1 MSERNLIVSIQQL
14 TKKQRAEISSRAA
27 GYGFHT
33 LFFDN
38 IQDAMPLAPDTE
50 VFFGSAPDFTK
61 KAPALRWVC
70 APSAGVNQYLA
81 PGVLPGDQ
89 VILSNSS
96 GAYGVTISEH
106 IVLMLLELMRQREQ
120 YREIVSRREW
130 VRNLPVRSILGS
142 RITMLGTGDIGQETL
157 KKLRGFRPACIVGVN
172 RSGQKPGG
180 MFDRVVPVSELTEVL
195 PETEVL
201 IMSLPG
207 TKESTGLLSREMLSL
222 LPDYAIIVNVGRG
235 NSIDEEALL
244 SELRL
249 GRLFAALDVFS
260 TEPLPQDS
268 PFWDCPNLLLT
279 PHISGN
285 MTLPYTV
292 QRICELFLSD
302 FERFFRGEK
311 PERTVDIRRGY

>member
-1 MSERNLIVSIQQL
+1 MEKLLVNLPEFNE
-14 TKKQRAEISSRAA
+14 TQRQMIRKAA
-27 GYGFHT
+27 DLKNYT
-33 LFFDN
+33 AVFFDETE
-38 IQDAMPLAPDTE
+38 DALSEAADAS
-50 VFFGSAPDFTK
+50 VILSGN
-61 KAPALRWVC
+61 PALVPAAKKLRWFC
-70 APSAGVNQYLA
+70 APSAGVDHFVRVWDAA
-81 PGVLPGDQ
+81 PDQ
-89 VILSNSS
+89 AILSNSS

-172 RSGQKPGG
+172 RSGQNPGG

-249 GRLFAALDVFS
+249 GRLLAALDVFS

>member
-1 MSERNLIVSIQQL
+1 MEKLLVNLPEFNE
-14 TKKQRAEISSRAA
+14 TQRQMIRKAA
-27 GYGFHT
+27 DLKNYT
-33 LFFDN
+33 AVFFDETE
-38 IQDAMPLAPDTE
+38 DALSEAADAS
-50 VFFGSAPDFTK
+50 VILSGN
-61 KAPALRWVC
+61 PALVPAAKKLRWFC
-70 APSAGVNQYLA
+70 APSAGVDHFVRVWDAA
-81 PGVLPGDQ
+81 PDQ
-89 VILSNSS
+89 AILSNSS

-157 KKLRGFRPACIVGVN
+157 KKLRGFRPACIAGVN
-172 RSGQKPGG
+172 RSGQNPGG

>member
-1 MSERNLIVSIQQL
+1 
-14 TKKQRAEISSRAA
+14 
-27 GYGFHT
+27 
-33 LFFDN
+33 
-38 IQDAMPLAPDTE
+38 
-50 VFFGSAPDFTK
+50 
-61 KAPALRWVC
+61 
-70 APSAGVNQYLA
+70 
-81 PGVLPGDQ
+81 
-89 VILSNSS
+89 
-96 GAYGVTISEH
+96 
-106 IVLMLLELMRQREQ
+106 MLLELMRQREQ

-172 RSGQKPGG
+172 RSGQNPGG

>member
-1 MSERNLIVSIQQL
+1 MEKLLVNLPEFNE
-14 TKKQRAEISSRAA
+14 TQRQMIRKAA
-27 GYGFHT
+27 DLKNYT
-33 LFFDN
+33 AVFFDETE
-38 IQDAMPLAPDTE
+38 DALSEAADAS
-50 VFFGSAPDFTK
+50 VILSGN
-61 KAPALRWVC
+61 PALVPAAKKLRWFC
-70 APSAGVNQYLA
+70 APSAGVDHFVRVWDAA
-81 PGVLPGDQ
+81 PDQ
-89 VILSNSS
+89 AILSNSS

-130 VRNLPVRSILGS
+130 IRNLPVRSILGS

>member
-1 MSERNLIVSIQQL
+1 MEKLLVNLPEFNE
-14 TKKQRAEISSRAA
+14 TQRQMIRKAA
-27 GYGFHT
+27 DLKNYT
-33 LFFDN
+33 AVFFDETE
-38 IQDAMPLAPDTE
+38 DALSEAADAS
-50 VFFGSAPDFTK
+50 VILSGN
-61 KAPALRWVC
+61 PALVPAAKKLRWFC
-70 APSAGVNQYLA
+70 APSAGVDHFVRVWDAA
-81 PGVLPGDQ
+81 PDQ
-89 VILSNSS
+89 AILSNSS

-172 RSGQKPGG
+172 RSGQNPGG

-235 NSIDEEALL
+235 NSIDDEALL

>member
-1 MSERNLIVSIQQL
+1 MEKLLVNLPEFNE
-14 TKKQRAEISSRAA
+14 TQRQMIRKAA
-27 GYGFHT
+27 DLKNYT
-33 LFFDN
+33 AVFFDETE
-38 IQDAMPLAPDTE
+38 DALSEAADAS
-50 VFFGSAPDFTK
+50 VILSGN
-61 KAPALRWVC
+61 PALVPAAKKLRWFC
-70 APSAGVNQYLA
+70 APSAGVDHFVRVWDAA
-81 PGVLPGDQ
+81 PDQ
-89 VILSNSS
+89 AILSNSS

-172 RSGQKPGG
+172 RSGQNPGG

>member
-1 MSERNLIVSIQQL
+1 MEKLLVNLPEFNE
-14 TKKQRAEISSRAA
+14 TQRQMIRKAA
-27 GYGFHT
+27 DLKNYT
-33 LFFDN
+33 AVFFDETE
-38 IQDAMPLAPDTE
+38 DALSEAADAS
-50 VFFGSAPDFTK
+50 VILSGN
-61 KAPALRWVC
+61 PALVPAAKKLRWFC
-70 APSAGVNQYLA
+70 APSAGVDHFVREWDAA
-81 PGVLPGDQ
+81 PDQ
-89 VILSNSS
+89 AILSNSS

-172 RSGQKPGG
+172 RSGQNPGG

>member
-1 MSERNLIVSIQQL
+1 MEKLLVNLPEFNE
-14 TKKQRAEISSRAA
+14 TQRQMIRKAA
-27 GYGFHT
+27 DLKNYT
-33 LFFDN
+33 AVFFDETE
-38 IQDAMPLAPDTE
+38 DALSEAADAS
-50 VFFGSAPDFTK
+50 VILSGN
-61 KAPALRWVC
+61 PALVPAAKKLRWFC
-70 APSAGVNQYLA
+70 APSAGVDHFVRVWDAA
-81 PGVLPGDQ
+81 PDQ
-89 VILSNSS
+89 AILSNSS

-172 RSGQKPGG
+172 RSGQNPGG

-302 FERFFRGEK
+302 FERFGRGEK

>member
-1 MSERNLIVSIQQL
+1 MIR
-14 TKKQRAEISSRAA
+14 KAA
-27 GYGFHT
+27 DLKNYT
-33 LFFDN
+33 AVFFDETE
-38 IQDAMPLAPDTE
+38 DALSEAADAS
-50 VFFGSAPDFTK
+50 VILSGN
-61 KAPALRWVC
+61 PALVPAAKKLRWFC
-70 APSAGVNQYLA
+70 APSAGVDHFVRVWDAA
-81 PGVLPGDQ
+81 PDQ
-89 VILSNSS
+89 AILSNSS

-172 RSGQKPGG
+172 RSGQNPGG

>member
-1 MSERNLIVSIQQL
+1 MEKLLVNLPEFNETQRQMIRKAADLKNYTAVFCDETEDALSE
-14 TKKQRAEISSRAA
+14 AA
-27 GYGFHT
+27 
-33 LFFDN
+33 
-38 IQDAMPLAPDTE
+38 DASVILS
-50 VFFGSAPDFTK
+50 GN
-61 KAPALRWVC
+61 PALVPAAEKLRWFC
-70 APSAGVNQYLA
+70 APSAGVDHFVRVWDAA
-81 PGVLPGDQ
+81 PDQ
-89 VILSNSS
+89 AILSNSS

-106 IVLMLLELMRQREQ
+106 IVLMLLELMRQREE

-172 RSGQKPGG
+172 RSGQNPGG

>member
-1 MSERNLIVSIQQL
+1 MEKLLVNLPEFNE
-14 TKKQRAEISSRAA
+14 TQRQMIRKAA
-27 GYGFHT
+27 DLKNYT
-33 LFFDN
+33 AVFFDETE
-38 IQDAMPLAPDTE
+38 DALSEAADAS
-50 VFFGSAPDFTK
+50 VILSGN
-61 KAPALRWVC
+61 PALVPAAKKLRWFC
-70 APSAGVNQYLA
+70 APSAGVDHFVRVWDAA
-81 PGVLPGDQ
+81 PDQ
-89 VILSNSS
+89 AILSNSS

>member
-1 MSERNLIVSIQQL
+1 MEKLLVNLPEFNE
-14 TKKQRAEISSRAA
+14 TQRQMIRKAA
-27 GYGFHT
+27 DLKNYT
-33 LFFDN
+33 AVFFDETE
-38 IQDAMPLAPDTE
+38 DALSEAADAS
-50 VFFGSAPDFTK
+50 VILSVN
-61 KAPALRWVC
+61 PALVPGAKKLRWFC
-70 APSAGVNQYLA
+70 APSAGVDHFVRVWDAA
-81 PGVLPGDQ
+81 PDQ
-89 VILSNSS
+89 AILSNSS

-130 VRNLPVRSILGS
+130 IRNLPVRSILGS

-172 RSGQKPGG
+172 RSGQNPGG

>member
-1 MSERNLIVSIQQL
+1 MEKLLVNLPEFNE
-14 TKKQRAEISSRAA
+14 TQRQMIRKAA
-27 GYGFHT
+27 DLKNYT
-33 LFFDN
+33 AVFFDETE
-38 IQDAMPLAPDTE
+38 DALSEAADAS
-50 VFFGSAPDFTK
+50 VILSGN
-61 KAPALRWVC
+61 PALVPAAKKLRWFC
-70 APSAGVNQYLA
+70 APSAGVDHFVRVWDAA
-81 PGVLPGDQ
+81 PDQ
-89 VILSNSS
+89 AILSNSS

-142 RITMLGTGDIGQETL
+142 RITMLGTGDISQETL

-172 RSGQKPGG
+172 RSGQNPGG

>member
-1 MSERNLIVSIQQL
+1 MEKLLVNLPEFNE
-14 TKKQRAEISSRAA
+14 TQRQMIRKAA
-27 GYGFHT
+27 DLKNYT
-33 LFFDN
+33 AVFFDETE
-38 IQDAMPLAPDTE
+38 DALSEAADAS
-50 VFFGSAPDFTK
+50 VILSGN
-61 KAPALRWVC
+61 PALVPAAKKLRWFC
-70 APSAGVNQYLA
+70 APSAGVDHFVRVWDAA
-81 PGVLPGDQ
+81 PDQ
-89 VILSNSS
+89 AILSNSS

-130 VRNLPVRSILGS
+130 IRNLPVRSILGS

-172 RSGQKPGG
+172 RSGQNPGG

-302 FERFFRGEK
+302 FERFFRPKTGISS
-311 PERTVDIRRGY
+311 PA